1 MEDLKKIQEF
11 FSKPLKEN
19 TFKVGQK
26 VTYLGHPAVVTA
38 TKEYNGR
45 DYVSVS
51 YDKGTGKT
59 KASDILVKSGDVKA
73 VNEVDEAS
81 LGSTKS
87 QSLANAI
94 NSAMLQ
100 IDDSMSYTDFANAV
114 ALILI
119 DEYGTHNFI
128 PFMEVLHARLGMNES
143 IDEAKVDYD
152 FSERELI
159 RVLRQLKRGASTEI
173 DMIKAFEK
181 ALGRDITKDELF
193 SESIDEDQSYA
204 STFGG
209 SSKKLDGR
217 EIKIELKKRGYDT
230 PNTDIWNKILVK
242 KNGERMGMIDTD
254 NSSYTKGGQ
263 MYKWRGTSN
272 FIDHVESIAEG
283 FKDYLGY
290 SEKTSRVS
298 MPRFVKDKNNP
309 NFLNVYIDYDLGPGG
324 SSIALGKE
332 TMTGQ
337 IRRESAAE
345 AMRLAGDV
353 ARDLEAKYNL
363 EDIDIQDLENGKIQ
377 IFAVSDDFI
386 DMDVSMLGESLNES
400 QKEEYDSLLD
410 KEYDLTAAYTKDKT
424 EANWKK
430 LSDIRKK
437 GKKLEKELEDQG
449 LLHKEVV
456 NKSIAQT
463 LAETIKLGEGVIEE
477 ELCPKGKAYIKRRK
491 AAGEKSSAYLSGRAV
506 KVCKGQMSGR
516 KKKK

>member
-1 MEDLKKIQEF
+1 MEKNLNLKQIQEF
-11 FSKPLKEN
+11 FSKPLEEN
-19 TFKVGQK
+19 TTDWPKEVPSRHGDIIFRLVKVMPDRAK
-26 VTYLGHPAVVTA
+26 YELIDA
-38 TKEYNGR
+38 E
-45 DYVSVS
+45 
-51 YDKGTGKT
+51 TGKT
-59 KASDILVKSGDVKA
+59 WEVGGRVYGTVNQLKASAEDTIKPQGGRQS
-73 VNEVDEAS
+73 
-81 LGSTKS
+81 S
-87 QSLANAI
+87 Q
-94 NSAMLQ
+94 
-100 IDDSMSYTDFANAV
+100 F
-114 ALILI
+114 
-119 DEYGTHNFI
+119 
-128 PFMEVLHARLGMNES
+128 ES
-143 IDEAKVDYD
+143 VTIDEAKVDYD

-173 DMIKAFEK
+173 DMIKAFTK

-230 PNTDIWNKILVK
+230 PSTGIWNKILVK

-254 NSSYTKGGQ
+254 NSYYTKGGQ

-337 IRRESAAE
+337 IRRLSAAK
-345 AMRLAGDV
+345 AMKVAGNI
-353 ARDLEAKYNL
+353 ARDLETKYNL
-363 EDIDIQDLENGKIQ
+363 EDIDIQDLENGKVR

-386 DMDVSMLGESLNES
+386 NMDPNMLGES
-400 QKEEYDSLLD
+400 
-410 KEYDLTAAYTKDKT
+410 
-424 EANWKK
+424 
-430 LSDIRKK
+430 
-437 GKKLEKELEDQG
+437 
-449 LLHKEVV
+449 
-456 NKSIAQT
+456 KSVAQT
-463 LAETIKLGEGVIEE
+463 LAETIKLGAGVIEE

-506 KVCKGQMSGR
+506 KVCKGQMSG
-516 KKKK
+516 KKKRR